1 MAELYSAEVACC
13 KLSTVALEVG
23 AIGVTVPVL
32 VAREPSGWVADS
44 GPHFQL
50 VPRGAAD
57 VPEVAVAA
65 WNVQNTG

>member
-1 MAELYSAEVACC
+1 MAELHSAVVACY
-13 KLSTVALEVG
+13 KSSTVAPEVE

-50 VPRGAAD
+50 ALRGAAD

-65 WNVQNTG
+65 WNVKNTG